1 MSEKNK
7 TILYTILLLLGLS
20 IFILQIFV
28 FEYPD
33 GILGFIVC
41 LISIYLVLG
50 SIMKLCKLSKKFK
63 NVLKNT
69 VDILFWLP

>member
-7 TILYTILLLLGLS
+7 IILYTILLLLGLS

-69 VDILFWLP
+69 IDILFWLP

>member
-1 MSEKNK
+1 MSQKNK

-20 IFILQIFV
+20 TFILQIFV

-33 GILGFIVC
+33 GILGLIVC
-41 LISIYLVLG
+41 IISIYLVLG